1 MFFPILTKRLSL
13 SPLETS
19 DLDSFL
25 RYRQDPEVARY
36 QSWEPSYSEA
46 QAADLIK
53 SQEGVSFPA
62 EDQWLQ
68 IGIRLQISR
77 ELVGDLGLHSL
88 LDPDQ
93 FELGFTVAT
102 KHQGNGYATEAARAL
117 LDQLFTEHRAKSV
130 VASADSRNL
139 PSKAVLRGL
148 GFLNQPHKSWIEEF
162 KGETVTVEF
171 FELLRP
177 SR

>member
-1 MFFPILTKRLSL
+1 M
-13 SPLETS
+13 S
-19 DLDSFL
+19 DLENFL
-25 RYRQDPEVARY
+25 SYRQDPEIARY

-46 QAADLIK
+46 QAADLIN
-53 SQEGVSFPA
+53 SQKAVDFPA
-62 EDQWLQ
+62 ADQWLQ
-68 IGIRLQISR
+68 IGIRLQISG
-77 ELVGDLGLHSL
+77 ELVGDLALHAL
-88 LDPDQ
+88 RDPDQ

-102 KHQGNGYATEAARAL
+102 EHQGKGYAKEAARAL
-117 LDQLFTEHRAKSV
+117 LDQLFTEHGAKSV

-139 PSKAVLRGL
+139 PSKAVLRSL
-148 GFLNQPHKSWIEEF
+148 GFLKQPHKSWVEEF

>member
-1 MFFPILTKRLSL
+1 MTSRLSI
-13 SPLETS
+13 SPLQIS
-19 DLDSFL
+19 DLENFL
-25 RYRQDPEVARY
+25 SYRQDPAVARY
-36 QSWEPSYSEA
+36 QSWEPNYSEA
-46 QAADLIK
+46 QAADLIN
-53 SQEGVSFPA
+53 SQKGMDFPA
-62 EDQWLQ
+62 ADQWLQ
-68 IGIRLQISR
+68 IGIRLQISG
-77 ELVGDLGLHSL
+77 ELVGDLALHAL

-102 KHQGNGYATEAARAL
+102 KHQGNSYAKEAARAL
-117 LDQLFTEHRAKSV
+117 LDRLFAECGAKSV

-139 PSKAVLRGL
+139 PSKAVLRSL
-148 GFLNQPHKSWIEEF
+148 GFLNQPHKSWVEEF